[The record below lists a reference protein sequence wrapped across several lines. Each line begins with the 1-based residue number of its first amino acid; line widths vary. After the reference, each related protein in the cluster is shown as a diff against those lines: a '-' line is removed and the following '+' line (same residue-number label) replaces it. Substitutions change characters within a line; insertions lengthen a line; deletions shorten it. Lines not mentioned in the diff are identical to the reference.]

1 MAEAFAR
8 ALREGDAI
16 SDPAAW
22 TWRVAFRLANAELR
36 RRRGSPLFEESSYEM
51 PQPVPELMAALKQLS
66 PNQRLAIVLH
76 DYADRPTGEVAA
88 VLECSR
94 ATVHAHLSQGRR
106 RMRKLLEDS

>member
-1 MAEAFAR
+1 MRREASLWILFWIEDGAP
-8 ALREGDAI
+8 
-16 SDPAAW
+16 DPDEPS
-22 TWRVAFRLANAELR
+22 ELT

-106 RMRKLLEDS
+106 RIQD